1 MAGWFAQYL
10 SIMSFIMLIS
20 SPTST
25 ALIVIGLQKYQIVFC
40 VYVLI
45 IRTAFVFLMQYNLLM
60 GLIGFIS
67 FEIIGILAYNIL
79 ILYKI

>member
-1 MAGWFAQYL
+1 
-10 SIMSFIMLIS
+10 
-20 SPTST
+20 T

-40 VYVLI
+40 VYLLI
-45 IRTAFVFLMQYNLLM
+45 IRALFVFLMQYNLLM
-60 GLIGFIS
+60 GLLGFIS